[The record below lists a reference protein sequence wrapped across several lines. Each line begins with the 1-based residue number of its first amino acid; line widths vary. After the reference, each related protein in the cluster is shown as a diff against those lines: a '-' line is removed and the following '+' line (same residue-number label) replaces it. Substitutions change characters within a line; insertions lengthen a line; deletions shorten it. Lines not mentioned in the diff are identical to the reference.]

1 MYKFK
6 TVRKAVVV
14 WYNEHESY
22 HPILIE
28 TMALLHNQSQTSLP
42 TSLPHNFTR

>member
-6 TVRKAVVV
+6 TVRKAVAV

-22 HPILIE
+22 HPISIE
-28 TMALLHNQSQTSLP
+28 TMTLLYNQSQTPLP
-42 TSLPHNFTR
+42 ISLPHNFTR